1 MPTRLDASAWHQVG
15 AMQDL
20 LMLVM
25 LGGRER
31 TEGEFRALFAAANFE
46 LKRTL
51 LLPGANGFSLIEA
64 VPT

>member
-1 MPTRLDASAWHQVG
+1 MPARIDASEWHQRR
-15 AMQDL
+15 AMLDL

-31 TEGEFRALFAAANFE
+31 TEDEFRALFAATNFE

-51 LLPGANGFSLIEA
+51 LLPGADGFSLIEA
-64 VPT
+64 IPT